1 MVHNDVL
8 SSRKRTAP
16 SRTSKNDMVSFVVS
30 VILVSIL
37 FMTMITTPTATVG
50 SSVLVAAFSSSSS
63 SSSSSSASS
72 RVSSSSSVQSHPL
85 SSLII
90 GSSSSSSGRITRS
103 KILPRATTTRLY
115 GVRSTFQRVVRG
127 AVRTLVREPKKKESE
142 QEEEPPQKMYRLI
155 YYDQCDYQ
163 PENVARILAKII
175 PSLDRR
181 VAYRARQMNGTTQGV
196 QLLITTQKEFEL
208 YGALLIQYGL
218 TIQVVP
224 VSYTHLTLPT
234 NDLV

>member
-16 SRTSKNDMVSFVVS
+16 SRSKNDTVSFVVS

-37 FMTMITTPTATVG
+37 FMTMMITTPTATVG

-63 SSSSSSASS
+63 SSSSSASS
-72 RVSSSSSVQSHPL
+72 RVSLSSSVQSHPL

-90 GSSSSSSGRITRS
+90 GSSSSSSSGRTRS
-103 KILPRATTTRLY
+103 KILPRTTTTRLY
-115 GVRSTFQRVVRG
+115 GVRSTFKRVVRG

-181 VAYRARQMNGTTQGV
+181 VAYELTSRARMMDGTTQGV
-196 QLLITTQKEFEL
+196 PLLITTQKECEL

-218 TIQVVP
+218 TIQVVQ
-224 VSYTHLTLPT
+224 H
-234 NDLV
+234 N

>member
-1 MVHNDVL
+1 MVHDIL

-16 SRTSKNDMVSFVVS
+16 ASRSKNDTVSFVVS

-63 SSSSSSASS
+63 SLSSFASS
-72 RVSSSSSVQSHPL
+72 RVSSSSSSVQSHPL

-90 GSSSSSSGRITRS
+90 GSSSSSGRTRS
-103 KILPRATTTRLY
+103 KIVSPRTTTTRLY

-181 VAYRARQMNGTTQGV
+181 VAYELTSRARMMDGTTQGV
-196 QLLITTQKEFEL
+196 TLLITTQKECEL

-218 TIQVVP
+218 TIQVVQ
-224 VSYTHLTLPT
+224 H
-234 NDLV
+234 N

>member
-16 SRTSKNDMVSFVVS
+16 SRSKNDTVSFVVS

-63 SSSSSSASS
+63 SLSSSASS

-90 GSSSSSSGRITRS
+90 GSSSSSSSSSGRTRS
-103 KILPRATTTRLY
+103 KILPRTTTTRLY

-181 VAYRARQMNGTTQGV
+181 VAYELTSRARMMDGTTQGV
-196 QLLITTQKEFEL
+196 TLLITTQKECEL

-218 TIQVVP
+218 TIQVVQ
-224 VSYTHLTLPT
+224 H
-234 NDLV
+234 N